1 MANQTPEASD
11 HRCSGCDHRWR
22 GGPAAPNEWT
32 GAELCGD
39 CWRRVQTLLHRPEAS
54 EQQRAY
60 DLSEAILRC
69 WNAGQ
74 PYVSEAARADMIA
87 IIHAHDAAVRAEQAA
102 LYENAQCVTCAGH
115 LDAEQSA
122 SDTARIKELEAE
134 IVRLKSDRPKF
145 PATLFLHAPG
155 VVLGDEDQLRSCID
169 MAEQLIEQLRGRL
182 KGAADAQS

>member
-1 MANQTPEASD
+1 MIPSQPSSPEARD

-39 CWRRVQTLLHRPEAS
+39 CWRRVQPILHRPEAS
-54 EQQRAY
+54 DQQRAY

-69 WNAGQ
+69 WSAGQ

-102 LYENAQCVTCAGH
+102 
-115 LDAEQSA
+115 
-122 SDTARIKELEAE
+122 SDTARIKELEQALREMVIEHKHLIAE
-134 IVRLKSDRPKF
+134 
-145 PATLFLHAPG
+145 H
-155 VVLGDEDQLRSCID
+155 
-169 MAEQLIEQLRGRL
+169 IELAR
-182 KGAADAQS
+182 AAQH